1 MRFCWALTAY
11 HTGTQT
17 VLRYN
22 GNTTLRDTLMAQ
34 INSFQDLLDL
44 LDSNPEYVQELRARL
59 LTEELVALPEKFAEL
74 VAKFDEFVA
83 ATNRRFEALESDVK
97 VLKEDVAVLK
107 EDVAVLKE
115 DVAVLKED
123 VAVLKE
129 DVAVLKEDVTVLKE
143 DVKVLKDDVGAL
155 KGSDIERRV
164 RDNILNIAK
173 DTLGLTRG
181 RVLLRGSGDID
192 SQLRAAIEQAE
203 ARGVVTEEDVDNLLV
218 ADIVIRARRAADR
231 RSVYAVF
238 EVSSTINNR
247 DIDRAQARAGS
258 VAAIT
263 GDEALAV
270 VLGGVIRPR
279 QQQRAAEQG
288 VAVVIP
294 AMFGTERSG
303 EEDD

>member
-1 MRFCWALTAY
+1 MRFCWTLTAH

-17 VLRYN
+17 ALRYN
-22 GNTTLRDTLMAQ
+22 GNTTLRGTLMAQ

-44 LDSNPEYVQELRARL
+44 LDKNPEYVQELRARL
-59 LTEELVALPEKFAEL
+59 LTEDLVALPEKFAQL
-74 VAKFDEFVA
+74 VSRFDQFVA
-83 ATNRRFEALESDVK
+83 ATDRRFESLESDVK
-97 VLKEDVAVLK
+97 VLK

-181 RVLLRGSGDID
+181 RVLLQGSGDID

-247 DIDRAQARAGS
+247 DIDRAQARASS

>member
-97 VLKEDVAVLK
+97 
-107 EDVAVLKE
+107 VLKE